1 MPLTY
6 QDIIKKGIL
15 KELARVFSDPVNA
28 GILLTSIGF
37 PEGNIPQFPQGGNSQ
52 GFWDAVCRE
61 IGNGII
67 QGGFEALLQEAAQR
81 YPHNPVFSQ
90 YSSPE
95 PGQPGQNR
103 VNKYLNLIVSGWDD
117 LQRLHNRIRDLA
129 NEMGMPSDS
138 VQLGF
143 ANQEGILVHLI
154 DWTPE
159 QALQLGKLID
169 AEGRKAGHSS
179 QSGMETNPFQDYLL
193 WQLFVEG
200 PDQARFELN
209 NLRASTILRDI
220 AQGVLATQYD
230 QSAMGIGPGGRGRR
244 TTIDH
249 VKPDGSTERCDPDK
263 TLHESN
269 IRDGDTLHVAP
280 ESTAGSINPVIREEA
295 LARVRSQIV
304 AFAQSHSGFHVEANA
319 RHTPT
324 EYIFRF
330 QAPSFA
336 PPEALNSPPQ
346 EIDSHEVFLVLP
358 PDFPMKAPMVFW
370 QTPIFHPNV
379 SPKNGEVCLGDL
391 GEHYRPGL
399 DFGELCQMLIDI
411 AAFRNYAVSE
421 GYNMDAQEWAVS
433 EDGQEAI
440 ENRGGKSVTRKII
453 DELTT
458 PRPLQI
464 KRIKR

>member
-6 QDIIKKGIL
+6 RDIIKKGIFKKL
-15 KELARVFSDPVNA
+15 TNMITDPTNARIVLIATGFDVGMIPPFTNA
-28 GILLTSIGF
+28 
-37 PEGNIPQFPQGGNSQ
+37 EE
-52 GFWDAVCRE
+52 FWDKICQYIDSGKVR
-61 IGNGII
+61 
-67 QGGFEALLQEAAQR
+67 GGFETLIEEVNRQYPFKPLDPDLEPTKPSQSQGNKAL
-81 YPHNPVFSQ
+81 S
-90 YSSPE
+90 
-95 PGQPGQNR
+95 
-103 VNKYLNLIVSGWDD
+103 LIVSGWDD
-117 LQRLHNRIRDLA
+117 PLRLNNRIRDLA
-129 NEMGMPSDS
+129 NEMGMPPDS

-179 QSGMETNPFQDYLL
+179 QSGVETNPFRDYLL

-244 TTIDH
+244 TTIDR
-249 VKPDGSTERCDPDK
+249 VKSDGSTERCDPDK

-280 ESTAGSINPVIREEA
+280 ESTAGSINPMIREEA

-324 EYIFRF
+324 EYIIRFR
-330 QAPSFA
+330 APSFA
-336 PPEALNSPPQ
+336 PPAALNSPPL

-421 GYNMDAQEWAVS
+421 GYNMDAQEWAMS

-440 ENRGGKSVTRKII
+440 ENRGGKSVTHKII
-453 DELTT
+453 DELTA